1 MKMRTNQRGH
11 GLAPHPVVGL
21 ASILVVLAVVLVLV
35 PLEGCEASRYCSY
48 HPEAP
53 ECRGKQ
59 QQPRPPVDAD
69 DYDDGNDD
77 GWDQVLQDEVQQV
90 QQDVVDATV
99 SAKTDDE
106 ARPPL
111 QPAASQG
118 WRELLHTRQLRTVFE
133 ALGAGALSLLSTA
146 SKGRYLNFS
155 LCALARMT
163 HDRVMD
169 QLVLRW

>member
-11 GLAPHPVVGL
+11 GLAPHPVVSL
-21 ASILVVLAVVLVLV
+21 ASILVVLAVLVLV
-35 PLEGCEASRYCSY
+35 RLEGCEASRYCSY

-53 ECRGKQ
+53 ECRGNQ
-59 QQPRPPVDAD
+59 QQPRPPVDAN
-69 DYDDGNDD
+69 DYDDGNDDD
-77 GWDQVLQDEVQQV
+77 GWDQVLQDEA

-99 SAKTDDE
+99 SAKTDE

>member
-1 MKMRTNQRGH
+1 MKMRTRGH

-21 ASILVVLAVVLVLV
+21 TSILVVLAVVLVLV

-59 QQPRPPVDAD
+59 QQPRPPVDAN

-77 GWDQVLQDEVQQV
+77 GWDQVLQDEVQQG
-90 QQDVVDATV
+90 VVVTTV
-99 SAKTDDE
+99 SAKTTDDSE

-118 WRELLHTRQLRTVFE
+118 WRELLRTRQLRTVFE

-146 SKGRYLNFS
+146 SK
-155 LCALARMT
+155 AAADT
-163 HDRVMD
+163 
-169 QLVLRW
+169 